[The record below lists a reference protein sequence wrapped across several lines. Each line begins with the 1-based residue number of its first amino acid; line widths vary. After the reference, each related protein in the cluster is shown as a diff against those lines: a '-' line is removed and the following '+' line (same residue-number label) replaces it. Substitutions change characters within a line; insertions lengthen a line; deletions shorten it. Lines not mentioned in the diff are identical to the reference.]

1 MNYRAKQNDLKK
13 YMSRWLSLISI
24 LFIIDCSYQVL
35 AADVLAAD
43 VKNPDFV
50 EGALY
55 VKFREE
61 NLDFPK
67 DMRNTIYRDVE
78 FSPLLSS
85 GCLVFYREPSDYQE
99 PSTTEQSIDNVL
111 DSSVAESSSKVGRFM
126 EVYGIN
132 EKAYSLRVRKS
143 SDLDY
148 IFRIEFDSITK
159 TQALINELEENPAIE
174 YVEKVPMYHLA
185 GSTSFTASTSPS
197 DPFYGEIS
205 GVNTSWHLDMVGFQE
220 LYGKYKGNG
229 NLKVAVVDNAVWAQH
244 EDLQIDSAY
253 VYDAYNNIAGVAM
266 PPSYVSPNQIGTPEE
281 PSSAY
286 MWSHGT
292 HCAGLIGALTDNGV
306 GITSLASGVN
316 LMGVRVSDNT
326 GNNLNSAPKGV
337 LWAVDHGAKVI
348 SMSFG
353 SETYS
358 ITEEKIYKELV
369 EQGIILV
376 AAAGNKGVDVPN
388 YPANYD
394 GIICVG
400 SVNSDGKRSSFSNF
414 GDWVDVW
421 APGGYLS
428 VNGKEDVNNQIFS
441 TTFCITQ
448 YYWKKEEFSKKKYDA
463 MVGTSMATP
472 LVTSAVSLL
481 LSYYPELNIYEIQD
495 ILQTSS
501 AKGYIYIPEA
511 FELIENGKN
520 LQVQDL
526 EASWNNVSHQL
537 EMSWNAPT
545 GSDNILG
552 YKIFHNGQSLGTV
565 NQTVFSCQQDDTSG
579 YFGVKTLYKDKK
591 ESLILYTRIGENQ
604 VSIENTSPDDLTG
617 FSSGLTDLEV
627 SLDRVNR
634 QIYLHGSG
642 SQPIT
647 DMNLRRIDIFD
658 IRGVRLLGFQ
668 GDATVLDVS
677 SLRQGVY
684 VGRAIGKGG
693 VVKVFRFIL

>member
-1 MNYRAKQNDLKK
+1 MNYRAKQNNLKE
-13 YMSRWLSLISI
+13 YISRLLSLISI
-24 LFIIDCSYQVL
+24 LFIIDCGYGAF
-35 AADVLAAD
+35 AADGENPGYAD
-43 VKNPDFV
+43 KENTDYV

-55 VKFREE
+55 VKFREGS
-61 NLDFPK
+61 LDFPK
-67 DMRNTIYRDVE
+67 DIRSTIHRDVG
-78 FSPLLSS
+78 FSPLLTS
-85 GCLVFYREPSDYQE
+85 GCIVFSEGPSIK
-99 PSTTEQSIDNVL
+99 EQNEGNVSVSSI
-111 DSSVAESSSKVGRFM
+111 SESSAKVGRFM
-126 EVYGIN
+126 EGYGIKD
-132 EKAYSLRVRKS
+132 KAYSLRIRKS

-148 IFRIEFDSITK
+148 VFRIEFDSTAK
-159 TQALINELEENPAIE
+159 TQALMDELMENPTIE
-174 YVEKVPMYHLA
+174 YVERVPMYHLA
-185 GSTSFTASTSPS
+185 GSLSPS
-197 DPFYGEIS
+197 DPFHGEVS
-205 GVNTSWHLDMVGFQE
+205 GVNTSWHLDMIGFQE
-220 LYGKYKGNG
+220 LYGEYKGNG

-244 EDLQIDSAY
+244 EDLQIDSVY
-253 VYDAYNNIAGVAM
+253 IYDAYNNIDGVAM
-266 PPSYVSPNQIGTPEE
+266 PPSYVSPNQLGTPEE

-286 MWSHGT
+286 IWSHGT

-306 GITSLASGVN
+306 GIASLASGVT

-369 EQGIILV
+369 QQGIILV
-376 AAAGNKGVDVPN
+376 AAAGNKGVNVPN

-441 TTFCITQ
+441 TTFCVTQ
-448 YYWKKEEFSKKKYDA
+448 YYWKKEEFSGKKYDA

-481 LSYYPELNIYEIQD
+481 LSYYPGLSVYEIQD

-501 AKGYIYIPEA
+501 TKGYIYIPEA
-511 FELIENGKN
+511 FELMDKGKN
-520 LQVQDL
+520 LQVQEL
-526 EASWNNVSHQL
+526 EVSWNNISHRL
-537 EMSWNAPT
+537 EMTWNAPT
-545 GSDNILG
+545 GSDNIVG
-552 YKIFHNGQSLGTV
+552 YKIFHNSKSLGTV

-591 ESLILYTRIGENQ
+591 ESLTLYTRIRDNQ
-604 VSIENTSPDDLTG
+604 VSIENTS
-617 FSSGLTDLEV
+617 GLTDLEV
-627 SLDRVNR
+627 TIDKVNR
-634 QIYLHGSG
+634 QIYLHGVG
-642 SQPIT
+642 SHPMYT
-647 DMNLRRIDIFD
+647 DMDIRQIDIFD
-658 IRGVRLLGFQ
+658 IRGIHLLGFQ
-668 GDATVLDVS
+668 GDVNVLDVS
-677 SLRQGVY
+677 NLRHGVY

-693 VVKVFRFIL
+693 SVKVFRFIL